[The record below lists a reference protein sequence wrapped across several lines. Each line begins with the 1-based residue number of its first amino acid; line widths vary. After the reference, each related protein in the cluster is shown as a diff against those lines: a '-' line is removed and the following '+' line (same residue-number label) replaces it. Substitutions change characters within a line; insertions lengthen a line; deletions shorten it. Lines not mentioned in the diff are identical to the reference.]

1 MFQVPDNTIP
11 EGPEFFGEA
20 GMAAPSSPG
29 PFLPGQEDLSSI
41 FDALEVNDPFSDL
54 FSTLDHAV
62 EEPEE
67 GPIALSGEDLERFK
81 FRLDLSLSRA
91 KTKMQKLH
99 DDARMDR
106 AVYKTLEREQEYPG
120 QPNLTTPLSSN
131 KTDGLLSIVIDAL
144 EHRPFGSFIPEGI
157 GQPAEDAAQV
167 APLCSAYLEREINR
181 THSREKLVREI
192 SKEAIKV
199 GTGIARLG
207 MVRHPGGEWFVDIT
221 DIIKLEHFFV
231 DRVAVPNL
239 KHCFSAY
246 EQRIP
251 FYELEEMADG
261 GLIDRGAL
269 EEIRHSHSAEFIR
282 TVDEEEAG
290 HRESSHAYQE
300 ETAIH
305 KIYNCYMRYRAAG
318 DAKAYI
324 YEAVW
329 SEQWKTLLA
338 VRHNPVSEAYDHPPI
353 GLARIGKEPKFL
365 FGRGVMRRMAPIQQM
380 ADNAINSHLALNDLA
395 ASPPFL
401 YKMNSPFGRLMTSK
415 RRIMPG
421 VGIPTLGDPDRGD
434 VKQLEFNN
442 SGLSLQDISVAQTF
456 ADKATFT
463 EEAIGTSD
471 SSRKT
476 LGQFRVEMQRG
487 TMRVRLDLGDLAYD
501 LSTILTMYWSMM
513 VAYKLKPK
521 GIVEIEEGGKFLAS
535 REINERE
542 ITRIM
547 DSLILPMVEQNQVS
561 YDELVELEE
570 HFNDRLTNDTIPSGR
585 RTDLTIMVTGTKIIA
600 DKAAELEMLNELTP
614 YILEGIE
621 LAQQDSY
628 WNYHLRSIIE
638 AMGFKDIEKRI
649 PPDPGVIIEEAGVR
663 QQMGDPLAQM
673 ITRSSNMV

>member
-1 MFQVPDNTIP
+1 MFQIPDNTML
-11 EGPEFFGEA
+11 EGPGLFNEEA
-20 GMAAPSSPG
+20 ALGAEPVPM
-29 PFLPGQEDLSSI
+29 LPGQEDLSS
-41 FDALEVNDPFSDL
+41 FLDALETVDPFADL
-54 FSTLDHAV
+54 YSGLDQAV

-67 GPIALSGEDLERFK
+67 GPIALSGEDLDRFK
-81 FRLDLSLSRA
+81 FRFDLSLSRA
-91 KTKMQKLH
+91 KVKMQKLH
-99 DDARMDR
+99 EDVRMDR

-131 KTDGLLSIVIDAL
+131 KTDGLLSIVVDAL

-207 MVRHPGGEWFVDIT
+207 MVRHPSGEWFVDVT
-221 DIIKLEHFFV
+221 DIIKMEHFFV
-231 DRVAVPNL
+231 DRVAVSNL

-246 EQRIP
+246 EQRMP
-251 FYELEEMADG
+251 FYELEEMADA
-261 GLIDRGAL
+261 GLIDRTAL
-269 EEIRHSHSAEFIR
+269 DTIRDSHSAEFIR
-282 TVDEEEAG
+282 TVEEEEAG

-305 KIYNCYMRYRAAG
+305 KVYYGYMRFRAAG
-318 DAKAYI
+318 DPTARI
-324 YEAVW
+324 YEAIW
-329 SEQWKTLLA
+329 SDQWKTLLA
-338 VRHNPVSEAYDHPPI
+338 VRHNPVSEAFDHPPI

-365 FGRGVMRRMAPIQQM
+365 FGRGVMRRMSPIQQM

-415 RRIMPG
+415 RRILPG
-421 VGIPTLGDPDRGD
+421 VGIPTLSDPDRGD
-434 VKQLEFNN
+434 VRQLEFTNP
-442 SGLSLQDISVAQTF
+442 GLNLQDISVAQSF

-521 GIVEIEEGGKFLAS
+521 GVVEIEDGGKLLGA
-535 REINERE
+535 RE
-542 ITRIM
+542 ITEQEITRVM
-547 DSLILPMVEQNQVS
+547 DSLILPLVEQNQIT

-570 HFNDRLTNDTIPSGR
+570 AFNERLTADTIPSGR
-585 RTDLTIMVTGTKIIA
+585 RADLTIMVTGTKIIA

-621 LAQQDSY
+621 LAQKDSY

-649 PPDPGVIIEEAGVR
+649 PPDPGVIIEEDGMR
-663 QQMGDPLAQM
+663 QQLGDPMAQV
-673 ITRSSNMV
+673 INRSSNMI